1 MAALKQEAHALTPAA
16 LVAQTGD
23 LPSLPAIYFR
33 VKAVIERPNSSIRD
47 IEREIA
53 YDAGLTSRLLC
64 LANSVYYSVR
74 GGLDTIGQAF
84 SLLGTEQVK
93 HLLLATSVASAFRG
107 ISPKLMDMRKFWTRN
122 AYRALVARCLANQDH
137 RFDGERF
144 FVEGLLSDIGHLVMY
159 LSMPHAAEK
168 ALLHSRESGLPLH
181 RVERDLCGFDYAEV
195 SAELLAT
202 WNFSPTVVAAV
213 CHHPVPLAAGGTAAR
228 EASILHIANSFTE
241 AVYTPEDFAVWARK
255 VDPVVWLEAGL
266 SAACMPEI
274 KTQAEAGLE
283 ALVRALLPSTSGRPV
298 VLRGKRQS
306 TAGGNGPRVRGS
318 GRSR

>member
-1 MAALKQEAHALTPAA
+1 M
-16 LVAQTGD
+16 
-23 LPSLPAIYFR
+23 
-33 VKAVIERPNSSIRD
+33 
-47 IEREIA
+47 
-53 YDAGLTSRLLC
+53 
-64 LANSVYYSVR
+64 
-74 GGLDTIGQAF
+74 
-84 SLLGTEQVK
+84 
-93 HLLLATSVASAFRG
+93 ASAFRG

-168 ALLHSRESGLPLH
+168 ALLHSRESGQPLH

-266 SAACMPEI
+266 SAACMPDI
-274 KTQAEAGLE
+274 RTQAEAGLE